1 MYNKKNEFGSCAE
14 SELYYE
20 KCRRLEVV
28 ARKVQKELRKK
39 EKPIIKEK
47 DIFINWTEKKRKRR
61 NINQIF

>member
-47 DIFINWTEKKRKRR
+47 DIFINWTEKKKKKKKY
-61 NINQIF
+61 

>member
-20 KCRRLEVV
+20 RCRRLEVV

-39 EKPIIKEK
+39 DKPIIKEK
-47 DIFINWTEKKRKRR
+47 DIFDGFKQKKKKKKKKY
-61 NINQIF
+61 